1 MATIERSVDT
11 EWTGGLS
18 DGEGIVSFLSGATG
32 ALPVTWASRVEDPAG
47 RTSPEEL
54 LAASLAS
61 CFSMNLGH
69 VLESD
74 YARPQGL
81 NVKATC
87 RATKDEHGLKMDAI
101 DLEVHG
107 KVPGIDAA
115 AFETAVAKAVETCPV
130 GIVLAKGLEITHS
143 ATLEG

>member
-1 MATIERSVDT
+1 MATIERTVDT

-74 YARPQGL
+74 YARPQDL
-81 NVKATC
+81 HVMATC
-87 RATKDEHGLKMDAI
+87 RATKDQHGLRVEAI
-101 DLEVHG
+101 DLEVRG

-115 AFETAVAKAVETCPV
+115 AFEEAVARAVETCPV
-130 GIVLAKGLEITHS
+130 GVVLAKGLEITHK